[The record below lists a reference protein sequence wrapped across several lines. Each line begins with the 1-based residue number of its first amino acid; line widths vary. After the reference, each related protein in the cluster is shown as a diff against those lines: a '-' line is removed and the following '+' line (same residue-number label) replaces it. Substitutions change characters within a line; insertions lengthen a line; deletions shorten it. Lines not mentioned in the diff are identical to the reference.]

1 MLSWRKW
8 RKHVTGDG
16 VSDTHSIMLCGR
28 GRAPKQAVEHQA
40 ARCLHHPRGVVHP
53 CTPPCSG
60 FPELTTTTIS
70 ASASSASPPGCS
82 QFLMGESAGG
92 RGRGGRVEGV
102 KEATGQGGWARCK
115 PRLCEEVRVFQQPR
129 HRLWLFHVPSGK
141 AVEQRRRF
149 QPIAHTHTRPAAS
162 CVSYKQAGWHPLPKP
177 PPPERSPSSCCLTVI
192 NHVRHLDR

>member
-1 MLSWRKW
+1 VLSWRKW

-16 VSDTHSIMLCGR
+16 ASDTHSIMLCGR
-28 GRAPKQAVEHQA
+28 DRAPKQAVEHQA

-53 CTPPCSG
+53 CTRPYSG

-82 QFLMGESAGG
+82 QFLMGESAGRKG
-92 RGRGGRVEGV
+92 RGSRVEGVKEATGQVEGV

-115 PRLCEEVRVFQQPR
+115 PRLCEEVWVFQQPR
-129 HRLWLFHVPSGK
+129 HRLWLFHVPNGK

-162 CVSYKQAGWHPLPKP
+162 YVSY
-177 PPPERSPSSCCLTVI
+177 
-192 NHVRHLDR
+192 